1 MKEFKKL
8 IYTASLKNNCPECF
22 SSEGITL
29 EFRQLG
35 RTNLWFSA
43 YTDEL
48 ESSMQ
53 CDKCKSTIYPISW
66 DQDIERV
73 YEYHKKSTTL
83 EETKKRWKLPAK
95 VLFGLVI
102 LGIIAAVYFGFTYT
116 K

>member
-43 YTDEL
+43 FTETL
-48 ESSMQ
+48 ESTMQ
-53 CDKCKSTIYPISW
+53 CDKCESIIYPISW
-66 DQDIERV
+66 DESIERV
-73 YEYHKKSTTL
+73 YEYHRKSTEL
-83 EETKKRWKLPAK
+83 ESTKKRWKLPAK
-95 VLFGLVI
+95 ILIGILV
-102 LGIIAAVYFGFTYT
+102 LGIIAAVYFGITYY